1 MIAETGNNDPVH
13 TLYRRGKAGRDNME
27 KKGGRHRAVFIL
39 LRTTAVIFFLA
50 ADMLLWNRYMPLL
63 LGLWQIKSQRWQEYF
78 P

>member
-1 MIAETGNNDPVH
+1 MTDPHLSTGEEGGAGITWKKRREAQGCVH
-13 TLYRRGKAGRDNME
+13 PAQDHGHD
-27 KKGGRHRAVFIL
+27 I
-39 LRTTAVIFFLA
+39 FLA